1 MMICIHLKLH
11 CCAERIFCHYN
22 RNRPQVSYVT
32 CVKEILPQ
40 GPYCLVGYSFGTC
53 VAVEMALQ
61 LEKTNCCGRSS
72 LYSSSLIDQLT
83 QLTTGAI
90 SEAKP
95 TLSKVDDA
103 FYGSTAYE

>member
-1 MMICIHLKLH
+1 MHEGDP
-11 CCAERIFCHYN
+11 AS
-22 RNRPQVSYVT
+22 RP
-32 CVKEILPQ
+32 L
-40 GPYCLVGYSFGTC
+40 LFGWLLIWGIC
-53 VAVEMALQ
+53 VAIEMALR
-61 LEKTNCCGRSS
+61 LEKTNCCGRRS